1 MIPRSA
7 HLESVTTRLRESQ
20 AVLLLGPR
28 QVGKTTLARQIA
40 ASWPDESHRFDLE
53 DARDV
58 ARLADPYLAL
68 KPLRGLVVLDEIQR
82 RPELFPALRVL
93 ADRPER
99 PARFLLLGSASPR
112 LLRQGSETLAG
123 RLAFHELPGFHL
135 SEVGPAAHE
144 TLWLRGGF
152 PPAFTAP
159 TAAASARWLRDFV
172 QTFLAR
178 DLAEL
183 GIAVPPSTLERFW
196 AMLAHY
202 HAQTWNGAE
211 LARAFGV
218 SPYRVRQYL
227 EALESVFMVRS
238 LKPWRVNIAKRQ
250 VKSPRIFIRDSGLL
264 HTLLDIS
271 TLHELHRHPKVGA
284 SWEGFAIESVLAA
297 LRVPASAAFFWRAH
311 TGAELDLLVRR
322 GGRLRGFE
330 IKRTTAPKLTRSMR
344 SAMETLELDRL
355 DVIHAGSDTF
365 PLAPGV
371 RAVAIGR
378 LLDDL

>member
-1 MIPRSA
+1 MIPRAA
-7 HLESVTTRLRESQ
+7 HFEAVTTRLRESR

-40 ASWPDESHRFDLE
+40 ASWPGESHTFDLE

-58 ARLADPYLAL
+58 ARLADPFLAL
-68 KPLRGLVVLDEIQR
+68 EALRGLVVLDEIQQ
-82 RPELFPALRVL
+82 RPGLFPALRVL

-99 PARFLLLGSASPR
+99 PARFLLLGSASPE

-123 RLAFHELPGFHL
+123 RLAFHELRGFDL
-135 SEVGPAAHE
+135 SEVGPEAHE
-144 TLWLRGGF
+144 DLWLRGGF
-152 PPAFTAP
+152 PEAFTAP
-159 TAAASARWLRDFV
+159 DAAASARWRSDFV
-172 QTFLAR
+172 RTFLAR

-183 GIAVPPSTLERFW
+183 GIAVPPATMERFW

-211 LARAFGV
+211 LARAFGI
-218 SPYRVRQYL
+218 SAYRVRQYL

-238 LKPWRVNIAKRQ
+238 LKPWRVNIGKRQ
-250 VKSPRIFIRDSGLL
+250 VKSPRITIRDSGLL
-264 HTLLDIS
+264 HTLLDVS
-271 TLHELHRHPKVGA
+271 TLRELHRHPKVGA
-284 SWEGFAIESVLAA
+284 SWEGFVIECVLAA
-297 LRVPASAAFFWRAH
+297 LGVPPSSAFFWRAH
-311 TGAELDLLVRR
+311 TGAEVDLLVQR

-330 IKRTTAPKLTRSMR
+330 VKRTSAPRLTRSMR
-344 SAMETLELDRL
+344 SAMETLQLNRL
-355 DVIHAGSDTF
+355 DVIHAGADTF